1 MRSKTIIFSLLV
13 ACLPGLFAPIP
24 ALAVPPLPSS
34 FYGVV
39 EVDGATVPDGT
50 IVRGLING
58 ETCAEGY
65 IQIYEGSP
73 AYSLDVPGDD
83 TATTARDGGLEGDTV
98 QFEVGGVLADQT
110 GTWHSGTNVELNLI
124 LSVTGPLPAPQA
136 TPTPLPTQTPIPR
149 AQPSPV
155 PATLT
160 QAAATIVAPG
170 QPSPMP
176 VPSEQLLST
185 LVAPA
190 EPVATTV
197 VAGQP
202 SSTLA
207 VSGQSSATPSAPE
220 QASAT
225 PATAAQSAPTS
236 IAPEQPAPMRI
247 PPEKSGENDSN
258 SPGAVLVVV
267 VIVLAAV
274 GVVWVLLRRR
284 CYDTF
289 LGIWR

>member
-39 EVDGATVPDGT
+39 EVDGATVPAGT

-58 ETCAEGY
+58 ETYAEGY

-73 AYSLDVPGDD
+73 VYSLDMPGDD

-110 GTWHSGTNVELNLI
+110 GTWHSGTNVELNLT

-136 TPTPLPTQTPIPR
+136 TPTPLPAQTPIPY

-160 QAAATIVAPG
+160 QAAATIVASG

-176 VPSEQLLST
+176 ASSEQLVST
-185 LVAPA
+185 LVASPEVLA
-190 EPVATTV
+190 ATA

-202 SSTLA
+202 SSTVA
-207 VSGQSSATPSAPE
+207 VSG

-225 PATAAQSAPTS
+225 PATAGQPAPTS
-236 IAPEQPAPMRI
+236 IASEQPAPMRI
-247 PPEKSGENDSN
+247 PPEKPGENDSN

-267 VIVLAAV
+267 VIVLAGS
-274 GVVWVLLRRR
+274 GVVWVMLRMR
-284 CYDTF
+284 
-289 LGIWR
+289 

>member
-1 MRSKTIIFSLLV
+1 MCLSRPNPTWVTSCLVVEGNLTMRSKTIIFSLLV

-110 GTWHSGTNVELNLI
+110 GSLHPQVLRLNSL
-124 LSVTGPLPAPQA
+124 LPCASH
-136 TPTPLPTQTPIPR
+136 LKSLGKMTQT
-149 AQPSPV
+149 A
-155 PATLT
+155 
-160 QAAATIVAPG
+160 
-170 QPSPMP
+170 
-176 VPSEQLLST
+176 
-185 LVAPA
+185 
-190 EPVATTV
+190 
-197 VAGQP
+197 
-202 SSTLA
+202 
-207 VSGQSSATPSAPE
+207 
-220 QASAT
+220 
-225 PATAAQSAPTS
+225 
-236 IAPEQPAPMRI
+236 
-247 PPEKSGENDSN
+247 
-258 SPGAVLVVV
+258 
-267 VIVLAAV
+267 
-274 GVVWVLLRRR
+274 
-284 CYDTF
+284 
-289 LGIWR
+289 LGRSWLWW